1 MIIRYDQECHFIF
14 NRTHA
19 KRLKVCPAADTSY
32 SRGCLLRY
40 ACLSHFMHNTNNK
53 YAIII
58 THRLAAECAIKSKTH
73 VPSSLQQSTTF
84 SNILRLIPPCV
95 RGIRVARCH
104 LHTTR
109 REKRMHRKSVSFM
122 FYIFWLCA
130 SRLVAVR
137 TRCAR
142 SNRSLSCF
150 MVDFPG
156 MCVDCIRADRTS

>member
-19 KRLKVCPAADTSY
+19 KRLKACPAADTSY

-109 REKRMHRKSVSFM
+109 REKRMHRKSVSYM
-122 FYIFWLCA
+122 FYIFLALRFSFGRCEDEMCA
-130 SRLVAVR
+130 KQQIA
-137 TRCAR
+137 
-142 SNRSLSCF
+142 F
-150 MVDFPG
+150 MFYGRFSGDV
-156 MCVDCIRADRTS
+156 C